1 MYGRDSAFAHVL
13 LDHQDSTHIR
23 LILVQVFCDR
33 VRQSTCWGLYELWW
47 TSNQIKG
54 YFFFNYDNKDYLE
67 VCDVLILIKTI
78 HITTDYICIVR
89 FIS

>member
-1 MYGRDSAFAHVL
+1 M
-13 LDHQDSTHIR
+13 
-23 LILVQVFCDR
+23 
-33 VRQSTCWGLYELWW
+33 YELWW